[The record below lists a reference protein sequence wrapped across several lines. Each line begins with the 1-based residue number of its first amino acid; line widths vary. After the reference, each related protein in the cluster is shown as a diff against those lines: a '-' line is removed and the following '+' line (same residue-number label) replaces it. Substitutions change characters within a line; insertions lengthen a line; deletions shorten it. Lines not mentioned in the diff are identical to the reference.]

1 MREQLR
7 ASFKN
12 GFYVVLVFL
21 FLLTTKALFR
31 LRIEGRENLRRAG
44 RYIAVA
50 RHKSYWDIPIVA
62 VALGFWNRIH
72 FISRKGLMRKIIGV
86 RSIIRAYSTIIDREN
101 FGRADFRRMLESIKR
116 ERLIGIFPEGTTQ
129 RQIDAKAGAVHFAS
143 LTRKELLPVNIRA
156 EGPYPPKYPFGFPR
170 VTVSIGVPF
179 SVTALEEEP
188 ATEISRSEQYRRMSE
203 RLMLRVDNA

>member
-1 MREQLR
+1 M
-7 ASFKN
+7 
-12 GFYVVLVFL
+12 YVVLVF
-21 FLLTTKALFR
+21 FLLLITKTLFR

-62 VALGFWNRIH
+62 VAVGFWNRIH
-72 FISRKGLMRKIIGV
+72 FISRKGLMREIIGV

-101 FGRADFRRMLESIKR
+101 FGRADFRRMFEAIKR
-116 ERLIGIFPEGTTQ
+116 ERLVGIFPEGTTR
-129 RQIDAKAGAVHFAS
+129 RQIDASSGAVHFAT
-143 LTRKELLPVNIRA
+143 LTRKQLLPVNIRA
-156 EGPYPPKYPFGFPR
+156 KGPYPPQYPFGFPR

-179 SVTALEEEP
+179 SVAALEEEP
-188 ATEISRSEQYRRMSE
+188 AIGISRSERHRLMSE